1 MVYFNNRLFAI
12 NKCPKMPAIFQA
24 KDYDLWLHFK
34 QGDQMAEFLKDS
46 EGNIPDALRLYAEFM
61 RDRAE
66 YLDEL
71 AEDVERE
78 LSNGAGIEMQAD
90 TNFIGFSGD
99 EDALD
104 RLAERKLLNCH
115 EYED

>member
-1 MVYFNNRLFAI
+1 MDSTVQTTTPEAAEKDVF
-12 NKCPKMPAIFQA
+12 
-24 KDYDLWLHFK
+24 KDYDLWLHRK

-71 AEDVERE
+71 AEAVERE
-78 LSNGAGIEMQAD
+78 LSNGASIEIQAD

-99 EDALD
+99 EEALE
-104 RLAERKLLNCH
+104 RLAEKKLLGYH
-115 EYED
+115 VYEE